1 MSELS
6 IILMASC
13 DNPGVSESFFLR
25 CGRPAGPA
33 ASSMGDVFPAGLEVS
48 EAFCYEEVTEA

>member
-13 DNPGVSESFFLR
+13 DSPDVSESFFLK
-25 CGRPAGPA
+25 CGRQEGPA
-33 ASSMGDVFPAGLEVS
+33 ASSMDDAFQAGLVVS
-48 EAFCYEEVTEA
+48 EAFCY